1 MSFSIDPSL
10 SQLIAHQFPAVKPA
24 GSFYPLSGLTGLS
37 GKLQVGDV
45 TLLARQQQEST
56 PMPGI
61 DRRREYHILRG
72 LSDSGLAPVVQGYN
86 RRWLLL
92 HWQAGRTLTPDEFSQ
107 RLPDITA
114 RVSALHQQ
122 PLSGFRLLL
131 LPLLEQYWLL
141 SHASRR
147 HLRWLNALRRCQRQ
161 GEPKPLRLA
170 LLHMDIHPGNIV
182 TQTGDDLHLIDW
194 EYASDGDVALELAA
208 MIAGNDLCLA
218 QQESLIA
225 DYAIRQQLDP
235 AVLRQQIRRWAPWLR
250 LLIACW
256 YERRWQQS
264 GDKLYDGL
272 ATEAWQQI

>member
-1 MSFSIDPSL
+1 VSFSIDPSL
-10 SQLIAHQFPAVKPA
+10 SQLIAHLFPAVKSA
-24 GSFYPLSGLTGLS
+24 GSFYPLPGLTGLS
-37 GKLQVGDV
+37 GKLQVGDM

-61 DRRREYHILRG
+61 DRRREYHILRRLRG
-72 LSDSGLAPVVQGYN
+72 SGLAPVMQGYN

-92 HWQAGRTLTPDEFSQ
+92 QWQTGRTLTPNEFAQ

-114 RVSALHQQ
+114 QMVALHQQ

-147 HLRWLNALRRCQRQ
+147 HTRWLSALRRCQRQ
-161 GEPKPLRLA
+161 GEPRPLRLA

-208 MIAGNDLCLA
+208 TIAGNDLSM
-218 QQESLIA
+218 QQQASLIA
-225 DYAIRQQLDP
+225 DYAAQQQLDP
-235 AVLRQQIRRWAPWLR
+235 AALRLQICRWQPWLR

-272 ATEAWQQI
+272 AAEAWQQI